1 MNEAKNNENE
11 FFGTF
16 NGFEGFIDKISD
28 FLKAPVT
35 LEDAHHHLLCYSN
48 HENVKDSVR
57 ISTIIGRQV
66 PEKVINGLWKE
77 GIIPALMASDKPI
90 RIKKIEEIDLNNRIA
105 ISIRNYKDVI
115 GYIWVIED
123 DDEFKEE
130 ALNFLAKAAKE
141 MRVPMVQYYSNKN
154 KREVSYQDFFWQ
166 LLLGNI
172 KSEDEIVKRLNHMN
186 FSSSK
191 LFTIMVIR
199 YDKELVSGINK
210 QIVYFLYTIQQ
221 AQVIFHVFDG
231 KDLILLVST
240 KSKDCPSQAFNKF
253 IKSFV
258 GQINERLGINDLEA
272 VYGGVYEELAKV
284 EASYKEALTVL
295 DIKKKLPKET
305 RSLNSYGNLGI
316 YQLINTIHEIRKN
329 EKYENNSIKKIKDYD
344 YQHNQRFLETLETYL
359 DCDSNTYEA
368 AQALHIHTNTLNY
381 RLKRIGEISDL
392 NLKNFSQKMSIYI
405 DLKIEKLC

>member
-1 MNEAKNNENE
+1 M
-11 FFGTF
+11 
-16 NGFEGFIDKISD
+16 
-28 FLKAPVT
+28 
-35 LEDAHHHLLCYSN
+35 
-48 HENVKDSVR
+48 
-57 ISTIIGRQV
+57 
-66 PEKVINGLWKE
+66 
-77 GIIPALMASDKPI
+77 
-90 RIKKIEEIDLNNRIA
+90 IEE
-105 ISIRNYKDVI
+105 
-115 GYIWVIED
+115 

-305 RSLNSYGNLGI
+305 RSLNSYSNLGI

-359 DCDSNTYEA
+359 DYDSNTYEA

-381 RLKRIGEISDL
+381 RLKRIGEIGDL